1 MLLPLGNTRETLDE
15 LETNAIVLIE
25 ASHLKNIK
33 IYKKD
38 WVWLYYERNVYCIK
52 YFTCLAPY
60 QLLIRLESIHTFLP
74 MNIV

>member
-33 IYKKD
+33 IHNKD
-38 WVWLYYERNVYCIK
+38 WV
-52 YFTCLAPY
+52 
-60 QLLIRLESIHTFLP
+60 
-74 MNIV
+74 